1 MRGRPRTPDE
11 LQRLKGNPRKRKLV
25 RTEAPP
31 PEVAQAAAPED
42 VSPTPASGEVTP
54 AGAPEFMVPKEL
66 EHPREREIFLAI
78 VKEFMPR
85 NLVRETDFFAYTR
98 YAHLMHLWLEAKEE
112 LAAHRRNGGSNYY
125 QVESK
130 HGRRVAKHPSY
141 ESMISLNQE
150 LRQMEVQLAL
160 TPMARTALL
169 VRLRD
174 PQAGAGPLFD
184 PRSDDRDPANEESVP
199 SDSALAYLQ
208 RAQASETMQ

>member
-11 LQRLKGNPRKRKLV
+11 VQRLKGNPRKRTLKPPKLK
-25 RTEAPP
+25 
-31 PEVAQAAAPED
+31 AAAPDQE
-42 VSPTPASGEVTP
+42 PPPAAGGELQPP
-54 AGAPEFMVPKEL
+54 AVPEFMVPKEL
-66 EHPREREIFLAI
+66 EHPRERDIFLSI

-112 LAAHRRNGGSNYY
+112 LAEHRRKGGSNYY

-141 ESMISLNQE
+141 DSMITLNQE

-160 TPMARTALL
+160 TPLARTALL

-174 PQAGAGPLFD
+174 PQAAAGPLFE
-184 PRSDDRDPANEESVP
+184 PRPEDRDPAGDETVP
-199 SDSALAYLQ
+199 SDSALAFLQ
-208 RAQASETMQ
+208 RAQTPGTVQ